1 MLQAESGERGASPL
15 LRALASEPQR
25 LERGLRLLDSGF
37 RLTPDLVVD
46 LWMQDSSARPVI
58 VLGEGSDGEAALL
71 GRALCLMAE
80 VRRMR
85 NLLERLF
92 QQEGARFDQ
101 EPRMVLVAT
110 RFSDALLGA
119 RDRFAT
125 LAIELVEVHLATVEG
140 EHRMVVVQA
149 GGAARREAPPAADFR
164 PRPITSTV
172 PTAIAAAPNSHGNGN
187 GVHAANGAAHDEKP
201 VGEKPVSEKPIS
213 EKQLSL
219 IDELKRKV
227 LRISDRIEEEVV
239 GATTRFLLQEQ
250 LLATVTANGARL
262 LAVVGEA
269 DEAPRTVAD
278 RGGLN
283 GVVDEIVRRYFAL
296 TRHQRPTA
304 NAAVNPEAPEAARS

>member
-1 MLQAESGERGASPL
+1 MLQAGSEERGASPM

-37 RLTPDLVVD
+37 RLTPELVVD

-71 GRALCLMAE
+71 GRALCVMAE

-92 QQEGARFDQ
+92 QQEGVRFDQ

-119 RDRFAT
+119 SDRFAT
-125 LAIELVEVHLATVEG
+125 LAIELVEVHLATDEG

-149 GGAARREAPPAADFR
+149 GGAARREALPAADFR
-164 PRPITSTV
+164 PRPIAPTV
-172 PTAIAAAPNSHGNGN
+172 AAATVVAPPVVAAPLNG
-187 GVHAANGAAHDEKP
+187 NGAAHDD
-201 VGEKPVSEKPIS
+201 KPI
-213 EKQLSL
+213 SL

-278 RGGLN
+278 RAGLN

-296 TRHQRPTA
+296 TRHLRP
-304 NAAVNPEAPEAARS
+304 AAHPAAHPEAPEAARS

>member
-37 RLTPDLVVD
+37 RLTPELVVD

-71 GRALCLMAE
+71 GRALCVMAE

-119 RDRFAT
+119 RDRLAT

-149 GGAARREAPPAADFR
+149 GGAARREALPAADFR
-164 PRPITSTV
+164 PRPIATTV
-172 PTAIAAAPNSHGNGN
+172 ATAVAAPAAPAAAAATSNGN
-187 GVHAANGAAHDEKP
+187 GLHAANGVAHDEK
-201 VGEKPVSEKPIS
+201 
-213 EKQLSL
+213 QASL

-278 RGGLN
+278 RAGLN
-283 GVVDEIVRRYFAL
+283 SIVDEIVRRYFAL
-296 TRHQRPTA
+296 TRHQRP
-304 NAAVNPEAPEAARS
+304 AAKSEAPEAARS

>member
-1 MLQAESGERGASPL
+1 MLQAGSEERGASPS

-71 GRALCLMAE
+71 GRALCVMAE

-119 RDRFAT
+119 RDRLAT

-149 GGAARREAPPAADFR
+149 GGAARREALPAADFR
-164 PRPITSTV
+164 PRPIATTV
-172 PTAIAAAPNSHGNGN
+172 VATPTNGN
-187 GVHAANGAAHDEKP
+187 GVAHHEKTAEKAVEKTVESTVEKP
-201 VGEKPVSEKPIS
+201 P
-213 EKQLSL
+213 SL

-239 GATTRFLLQEQ
+239 GATTRFVLQEQ

-262 LAVVGEA
+262 VAVVGDA

-278 RGGLN
+278 RAGLN

-296 TRHQRPTA
+296 TRHQRP
-304 NAAVNPEAPEAARS
+304 AANPEAPEAARS